1 MIIKFDC
8 RGNDKQFEASK
19 YWIDNSIID
28 IVYGGSKGSG
38 KSCLGTSLIC
48 GDALIYPGT
57 HYFIAR
63 KVLNDLRK
71 YTVPS
76 IEESIELLGATKKHY
91 SFNASDNVFNFY
103 NGSKVYLLE
112 AKYRPNDPLYARF
125 GSMQMT
131 RGMIEEAGEF
141 EEAAKNN
148 LHAAVGRWKND
159 VYNIN
164 GKIIQTCNPAKNYLY
179 KGYYKKAKDGTL
191 EDWARF
197 VQALPSDNKRLPA
210 GYLENLNRILTPS
223 QKARLLYGQWE
234 YDDDPTALCQYD
246 DILQIFENDHIQ
258 KNERGERVKSSKFL
272 TADIARLGSDRAI
285 IAVWD
290 GWIMVEVV
298 ILDKSRT
305 TEIQNIINALRTKHQ
320 IPKNQCVADEDGVG
334 GGVVDNCRIEGFVN
348 NSTPF
353 DERIGSGEKERPN
366 YFNLQSQCG
375 YHLANKIND
384 HEIFIECE
392 LSTEDRESIVEELE
406 QLKSFNADNGGKL
419 RILPKE
425 QIKQNIGRSPDWRDV
440 LLMRYFFELKPK
452 NKAPK
457 SRLI

>member
-19 YWIDNSIID
+19 YWIDNSVID

-71 YTVPS
+71 YTIPS
-76 IEESIELLGATKKHY
+76 IEESIGLLGATKKHY
-91 SFNASDNVFNFY
+91 SFNASDNVFTFY
-103 NGSKVYLLE
+103 NGSKVYLIA
-112 AKYRPNDPLYARF
+112 AKYEPSDPLYTRF

-179 KGYYKKAKDGTL
+179 KNYYKKAKDKTL
-191 EDWARF
+191 EPWIRF
-197 VQALPSDNKRLPA
+197 VQALPTDNKRLPD
-210 GYLENLNRILTPS
+210 GYLENLDRILSPS
-223 QKARLLYGQWE
+223 QKARLLFGQWE

-246 DILQIFENDHIQ
+246 DILQIFENNHLQ
-258 KNERGERVKSSKFL
+258 KTPDGKRIPGKKYL
-272 TADIARLGSDRAI
+272 TADIARMGSDRAI

-305 TEIQNIINALRTKHQ
+305 TEIQNIIEALRTKHQ

-348 NSTPF
+348 NSTPL
-353 DERIGSGEKERPN
+353 DEQIGTGEKERPN
-366 YFNLQSQCG
+366 YYNLQSQCG
-375 YHLANKIND
+375 YHLANKINS
-384 HEIFIECE
+384 HELFIECD
-392 LSTEDRESIVEELE
+392 LSEEDKESIVEELE

-440 LLMRYFFELKPK
+440 LLMRYYFELKPK

-457 SRLI
+457 TRLI